1 MPGDGVEQSAV
12 IMRFKMV
19 KAGDI
24 QPWMTVKA
32 VNTKRSLDVRLR
44 EDRPSRHRM
53 VGGQHIHVVS
63 ASAKLVGH
71 HVADELISP
80 EIMRRIQVG

>member
-1 MPGDGVEQSAV
+1 MAGDCVEQRTIITSFEALET
-12 IMRFKMV
+12 
-19 KAGDI
+19 GDI
-24 QPWMTVKA
+24 QPGMTVKA
-32 VNTKRSLDVRLR
+32 MKTKSTLDVLLSG
-44 EDRPSRHRM
+44 DGPSRHRK